1 MLQRDYLVMNSQD
14 MHLTAANP
22 GPAKEELEAACKV
35 LASLQ
40 LARKNYSLYPEG
52 HTICTNSLEQ
62 FQRLLE
68 AYLCEHG
75 NLRFDV
81 EKDQLIFMGVPIHS
95 VSQEE
100 GELPFTLFR
109 DGILWIM
116 FTDGIEAWET
126 KDFLRIIN
134 KYSTLSDEPEGD
146 VVTDLWETQ
155 FPHIKYEIVD
165 FFWGSE
171 QESDFT
177 PFDDIQ
183 KADPVKLRES
193 DLEEMK
199 SLADP
204 EIDPASL
211 VLTQEEKAAIR
222 EMVLLEEEQEPI
234 AYLDA
239 LIDSLLEHREQE
251 NFEIIIEVLAEEF
264 QDSLT
269 RADLDLT
276 LRILQS
282 LQYILKKFVHEI
294 PWAKPLIEDFFI
306 RVSSTEC
313 LGPLQAIWPGIDSTQ
328 ADTIKKIFIHLQPE
342 AIHTLGAIL
351 LKNPSLQLQ
360 KLLLAKIV
368 ELASQD
374 IDPLESLLKSPKE
387 ELVQRLVSVL
397 VYLKG
402 HRSLNALI
410 KLIHHPS
417 ERVRQ
422 IALKG
427 LLQRDPT
434 RFKDMFTFIDDKDEA
449 VRHMILKNMGHSR
462 NHVAEKL
469 LRDYLEHH
477 KFKNDDSEHV
487 IYCFRT
493 LGQCG
498 SQYSIPFLSRT
509 LLSRGLMPGFHSPV
523 HRQGAAI
530 ALSLMEIKE
539 AQQILKKAGR
549 SLYPSVRRIAR
560 RVLQEQA
567 LSKEA

>member
-1 MLQRDYLVMNSQD
+1 MNSHD
-14 MHLTAANP
+14 MDLTAVNP
-22 GPAKEELEAACKV
+22 GPAKEVLEAAGKV
-35 LASLQ
+35 IASLL
-40 LARKNYSLYPEG
+40 LARKNCSLYPEG
-52 HTICTNSLEQ
+52 HSICTNSLEQ

-68 AYLCEHG
+68 TYLCEHE

-116 FTDGIEAWET
+116 FTEGIEAWET

-134 KYSTLSDEPEGD
+134 KYSILSDEPEGD

-165 FFWGSE
+165 FFWGAE

-177 PFDDIQ
+177 PFDDTQ
-183 KADPVKLRES
+183 KADSAKLRES

-199 SLADP
+199 PLADP

-211 VLTQEEKAAIR
+211 VLTHEEEDAIR
-222 EMVLLEEEQEPI
+222 EMVLLEEEQEPT

-251 NFEIIIEVLAEEF
+251 NFEIIIEVMVEEF
-264 QDSLT
+264 QDSLA
-269 RADLDLT
+269 RADFDVT
-276 LRILQS
+276 LKILQS

-294 PWAKPLIEDFFI
+294 PWAKPLIENFFI
-306 RVSSTEC
+306 RVSSTES
-313 LGPLQAIWPGIDSTQ
+313 LGPLKTIWPGIDSTQ

-342 AIHTLGAIL
+342 SIHTLGSIL

-360 KLLLAKIV
+360 KLLLARLV
-368 ELASQD
+368 QLASQD
-374 IDPLESLLKSPKE
+374 IGPLESLLKNSKE

-402 HRSLNALI
+402 HRSLNALM
-410 KLIHHPS
+410 KLIRHPS
-417 ERVRQ
+417 GRVRQ
-422 IALKG
+422 VALKG
-427 LLQRDPT
+427 LLQRDPS
-434 RFKDMFTFIDDKDEA
+434 RIKDMFNLIDDKDNS
-449 VRHMILKNMGHSR
+449 VRQLILKNMGNSR

-487 IYCFRT
+487 IDCFRT

-498 SQYSIPFLSRT
+498 SLYSISFLRRT
-509 LLSRGLMPGFHSPV
+509 LLSRGWMPGFRSPA

-530 ALSLMEIKE
+530 ALSVMEITE
-539 AQQILKKAGR
+539 AQQILEKAGR
-549 SLYPSVRRIAR
+549 SLYPSVRRTVR
-560 RVLQEQA
+560 RVLEEQA